1 MDGTLAA
8 TMMGFGEIYF
18 GPLALFLGATP
29 FQVGLLTSLPILM
42 GSTFQLLATRAAHRV
57 GDKHWV
63 VGSAITQAVVCLLAA
78 ALAWTRWAGYGALL
92 VLVCVYWML
101 NLGINPA
108 WNSWMGRM
116 IPPLVRGRYLS
127 RRSVPVQLCFF
138 LSIVAAGALLQGSES
153 LPWGAALGFTACF
166 AIAGLARGGSAH
178 FLSRQHDPGK
188 GLARERPSLAGAI
201 AGWRRHPYGRLILL
215 LTLVIASVNLS
226 APYFVAYW
234 LDHLRLSYAQYT
246 ALTAVT
252 VVARVVAAPYWGE
265 AARAFGNRRILQ
277 VALVLVIP
285 LSALWTV
292 STSFAYMVGLQIVAG
307 FAWAGY
313 ELAYLLNLFDC
324 TDDRNR
330 AQVMSLFSLLSGV
343 SIVAGSL
350 LGGWLLRLTGDSGY
364 PMLFVLSS
372 LGRVAAVL
380 ALAPG
385 VGTAGAR
392 ETAFSTVLLRVVTLR
407 AARR

>member
-8 TMMGFGEIYF
+8 VMMGFGETYF
-18 GPLALFLGATP
+18 APLALFLGATP
-29 FQVGLLTSLPILM
+29 FQVGMLTTVPILI
-42 GSTFQLLATRAAHRV
+42 GSAFQLLATRLAHRV

-63 VGSAITQAVVCLLAA
+63 VGSAITQAVVCLFAA
-78 ALAWTRWAGYGALL
+78 ALAWTQWEGYAALL

-101 NLGINPA
+101 NLGIHPA

-116 IPPLVRGRYLS
+116 VPPLVRGRYLS

-138 LSIVAAGALLQGSES
+138 LAIVAAGAILQGSES
-153 LPWGAALGFTACF
+153 LRWGPALGFAVCF
-166 AIAGLARGGSAH
+166 AIAGAARGGSAH

-188 GLARERPSLAGAI
+188 GLQRDRPSLGGAI
-201 AGWRRHPYGRLILL
+201 AGWRSHPYGRLILL

-234 LDHLRLSYAQYT
+234 LDHLKLSYAQFT

-265 AARAFGNRRILQ
+265 IARTFGNRRALQ
-277 VALVLVIP
+277 VALVLVMP
-285 LSALWTV
+285 LSALWTL
-292 STSFAYMVGLQIVAG
+292 STSFAYMIALQIVAG

-313 ELAYLLNLFDC
+313 ELCYILNLFDC

-330 AQVMSLFSLLSGV
+330 AQVMSLFSLLTGV

-350 LGGWLLRLTGDSGY
+350 LGGWLLGVIGHDGY
-364 PMLFVLSS
+364 HVLFVLSM
-372 LGRVAAVL
+372 LGRAAAILV
-380 ALAPG
+380 LAPG
-385 VGTAGAR
+385 VGVPRVAERPFGDV
-392 ETAFSTVLLRVVTLR
+392 FLRVISLR
-407 AARR
+407 AGRG